1 MAPVLHRLCIL
12 SVFFGLMLS
21 VAPDGGV
28 KRVMNILCAAILIL
42 TVLSP
47 LKQLDI
53 GEYALEL
60 AKNRELEAS
69 FMDDG
74 KELNDRL
81 NRLVIERECEAYIR
95 DKATAMG
102 IDAKALIRARW
113 DSNGL
118 WIPYEIELDCARD
131 ERLEAEIIAGLGI
144 PKERQIWKN

>member
-1 MAPVLHRLCIL
+1 MLLHRLCIL

-42 TVLSP
+42 TILSP